1 MDEPEKTQ
9 SPSPDG
15 PPPKRYPVHRA
26 GEGARRIAKELVDPA
41 PDGIHPALIPGLGVE
56 QTNRVFRT
64 DRVVFTV
71 ALIFTIGFITWGIVA
86 GDSLASFASGALDWV
101 ITYTGWFF
109 TSIATVVLIFM
120 LWVGFGRF
128 GRIRLG
134 TDDEKPEFS
143 MFSWISM
150 LFAAG
155 MGIGLVFWG
164 AAEPLTFF
172 ESPPP
177 GSAEAGTVE
186 AMHTALTQVLYHWGP
201 QAWAFYALIGGA
213 IAYGAYRRGRLPLIS
228 SIFAPLLGEHRTSG
242 PIGKTIDI
250 FAIIVTLFG
259 TAASLGLGA
268 LQIGHGVEIIAGIGE
283 VGNAVLIGVITVL
296 TIAFII
302 SAVSGVSR
310 GIRALSNINAAVAML
325 LALFVFFVGPTM
337 LILQVI
343 PSVAAQFV
351 GDLPQMIARS
361 GSQGEEAQAFLSAWT
376 IFYWA
381 WWISWSPFVGMF
393 IAKVSRGRTLRQFVA
408 VVVIVPSAVS
418 FLWFAIFGTTAIND
432 QMNGA
437 NLPVSPSEEVL
448 FNVLADLP
456 LAGITT
462 VIAAVLVAI
471 FFVTGADSASLV
483 MGTLSQQGKPD
494 PSRWVTVVWGT
505 LVGAIAA
512 VLLVAG
518 GEEGGGLQALQN
530 VTIVAALPFAIIM
543 AFMMVAFTK
552 DLRSDP
558 LIMRDAYAE
567 RAVRHSVRVGL
578 EEHGDD
584 FALAAVAYDH
594 SQDDLAW
601 VEPKVDEA
609 LVETYTA
616 AIDVIE
622 PADDSGTASA
632 AASTEQPA
640 SDATAADG
648 AAEGTTPAA
657 PPKVH
662 GRRSASAIEPSTG
675 VIGLPGRA
683 DTDRGATEGAAPG
696 GVSEPEYSRRR
707 GERDP
712 E

>member
-1 MDEPEKTQ
+1 MDEPEKPT
-9 SPSPDG
+9 SPHPTGPPSPKK
-15 PPPKRYPVHRA
+15 PAARA
-26 GEGARRIAKELVDPA
+26 GDSAKRIAKELVDPA
-41 PDGIHPALIPGLGVE
+41 PEGLHPALIPGLGVE

-64 DRVVFTV
+64 DKVVFSVALLFTV
-71 ALIFTIGFITWGIVA
+71 AFITWGVVA
-86 GDSLASFASGALDWV
+86 GDSLAAFAGGALDWV

-109 TSIATVVLIFM
+109 TSIATVVLVFM
-120 LWVGFGRF
+120 LYVGFGKF

-164 AAEPLTFF
+164 TAEPLSFF

-177 GSAEAGTVE
+177 GTAEAATVE
-186 AMHTALTQVLYHWGP
+186 AMHTALAQVVYHWGP
-201 QAWAFYALIGGA
+201 QAWAFYALVGAA

-228 SIFAPLLGEHRTSG
+228 SIFAPLLGEQRTGG

-268 LQIGHGVEIIAGIGE
+268 LQIGHGVEIITGIGE
-283 VGNAVLIGVITVL
+283 VGNNILIVVIAVLTA
-296 TIAFII
+296 AFII

-337 LILQVI
+337 LILNVI
-343 PSVAAQFV
+343 PSVTAQFI
-351 GDLPQMIARS
+351 GDLPQMIGRS
-361 GSQGEEAQAFLSAWT
+361 GSQGEEAQAFLAGWT

-393 IAKVSRGRTLRQFVA
+393 IAKISRGRTLRQFVA
-408 VVVIVPSAVS
+408 IVIGVPSAVS
-418 FLWFAIFGTTAIND
+418 VLWFAIFGTTAIND

-437 NLPVSPSEEVL
+437 QLPVSPPEEVL
-448 FNVLADLP
+448 FSVLADLP

-462 VIAAVLVAI
+462 VIASVLVAI
-471 FFVTGADSASLV
+471 FFITGADSSSLV
-483 MGTLSQQGKPD
+483 MGTLSQRGKPN

-518 GEEGGGLQALQN
+518 GSEGSGLQALQN

-543 AFMMVAFTK
+543 GFMIIAFTK
-552 DLRSDP
+552 DLRRDP

-594 SQDDLAW
+594 SKDDLAW
-601 VEPKVDEA
+601 VEPKVDDTLMES
-609 LVETYTA
+609 YTA
-616 AIDVIE
+616 AIDIIE
-622 PADDSGTASA
+622 PADDSAVSA
-632 AASTEQPA
+632 PAEAA
-640 SDATAADG
+640 G
-648 AAEGTTPAA
+648 AAGSTGVAGSTHAAQPAA

-662 GRRSASAIEPSTG
+662 GRRSASAIDPSTG
-675 VIGLPGRA
+675 VIGLPGS
-683 DTDRGATEGAAPG
+683 DDKDRGASEGAAPG
-696 GVSEPEYSRRR
+696 GASDPELPTRR